1 MDTRDTLGMIAAIG
15 AVVFMAIV
23 AKAEAP
29 RVVESETRIQ
39 QAAKP
44 QQHYQNSRQEVKKQ
58 TMTLKMQRVMDP
70 RQPQ

>member
-29 RVVESETRIQ
+29 RVVESETGIQ

-44 QQHYQNSRQEVKKQ
+44 PQHYQNSRLEMKQ
-58 TMTLKMQRVMDP
+58 QTRALKMPRTMDT